1 MTALDML
8 DAFIGIIAIYFTL
21 SLIVTAASEVVV
33 QVWRLHSQILCRL
46 ISNMTSYA
54 QCSVML
60 KHQRIQ
66 SLRPKPDDDKEPK
79 ATWWYKLREQLCV
92 LYFKLIFDSE
102 HRPRHTNVPSQI
114 PADTF
119 VFVLLDSLLD
129 YRYFELRTNT
139 IKLDAALQ
147 GKCSDAINMANG
159 VHCSHRDNRWKAQV
173 FQYWIQSGQNI
184 EKFEHLLAVWFN
196 DAAERSKGWFKRR
209 LRLWV
214 LLPIGFILAV
224 FVNANTID
232 IFRLIMENPTV
243 REQQVSLAEKLV
255 ESGEIKIDSCTS
267 ENFQKDNFRECQR
280 KIKDLAIDVIPIV
293 GWSDKTPIYEAFNG
307 KGGGPVQIS
316 MTVMGTFAGWFI
328 TAIALSLGAPFWFDM
343 LNRLVKA
350 RTSVRSVLGGDTTKS
365 KESQGTN
372 TQDTSK
378 PIELNQGRLP
388 TPTAVIETVDLNSI
402 QSFNS
407 TVIGYNAVNMLWC
420 ARLANLAYSNLSV
433 AQSQAAIWGLEVVGF
448 EDGKYGT
455 QAFLFYN
462 INFAVLVFRGTEK
475 NVDDYLTDLKIQN
488 IKSPWYSGRSDL
500 ETLDITLHQGFSQ
513 AVEDNWDAI
522 KGLFEQTKLFTQ
534 EKSIPLWIS
543 GHSLGGALAVLAAEK
558 IQCKLEHDN
567 LWAGSLTIAGLYT
580 FGQPRV
586 GSLHYANRLDMVLIN
601 RYFRVVNNRD
611 IVPTIPF
618 TTPNFS
624 LNDEVT
630 LKLDY
635 EHGGTLIYFNDL
647 GEGVVNPPSWYKAL
661 DKITLDTNE
670 IKAKLK
676 ESVSDHS
683 MQNYILLVKE
693 LLKTKN

>member
-21 SLIVTAASEVVV
+21 SLIVTAGSEVIV
-33 QVWRLHSQILCRL
+33 QIWRLHSQILCRL
-46 ISNMTSYA
+46 ISNMTSHA

-79 ATWWYKLREQLCV
+79 ATWLYRFREQLCV

-139 IKLDAALQ
+139 IKLDAALHN
-147 GKCSDAINMANG
+147 KCEDAMTMANG
-159 VHCSHRDNRWKAQV
+159 VYCSHRDNRWRAQV
-173 FQYWIQSGQNI
+173 FQYWIQSGQNV
-184 EKFEHLLAVWFN
+184 EQFEHLLAVWFN

-214 LLPIGFILAV
+214 LLPIGFCLAV

-232 IFRLIMENPTV
+232 ILRLIMENPTV

-255 ESGEIKIDSCTS
+255 ESGKIKIESCAS
-267 ENFQKDNFRECQR
+267 ENLEKNSFKDCQKN
-280 KIKDLAIDVIPIV
+280 IKDLAIDVIPVV
-293 GWSDKTPIYEAFNG
+293 GWSDKTPIYEVVTG
-307 KGGGPVQIS
+307 KGGGIVQSSI
-316 MTVMGTFAGWFI
+316 TVFGTLIGWFI
-328 TAIALSLGAPFWFDM
+328 TAVALSLGAPFWFDM

-350 RTSVRSVLGGDTTKS
+350 RTSVRSVLGMESS
-365 KESQGTN
+365 KTEVSGAAN
-372 TQDTSK
+372 TSSANK

-388 TPTAVIETVDLNSI
+388 TPEAVTEALDLNSI

-448 EDGKYGT
+448 EEGKFGT

-475 NVDDYLTDLKIQN
+475 NIDDYLTDLNIQN
-488 IKSPWYSGRSDL
+488 IKSPWYLGRSDL
-500 ETLDITLHQGFSQ
+500 EILDITLHQGFSQ
-513 AVEDNWDAI
+513 AIEDNWNSI

-543 GHSLGGALAVLAAEK
+543 GHSLGGALAVMAAEK
-558 IQCKLEHDN
+558 IQCKLEHDQQ
-567 LWAGSLTIAGLYT
+567 WAGSLNIAGLYT

-586 GSLHYANRLDMVLIN
+586 GSLNYANRLDMVLIN

-624 LNDEVT
+624 LNDEIT

-661 DKITLDTNE
+661 DKMTLNTDD

-693 LLKTKN
+693 LLKA